1 MSDNHAYEDIDELAK
16 RLGVTCATCI
26 HCVNHGDAMY
36 CEHFSKTMYCEHFSK
51 IESTSDHG
59 WCWHWGTAMTQQDA

>member
-1 MSDNHAYEDIDELAK
+1 MSDMSDNHAYEDIDELAK
-16 RLGVTCATCI
+16 RLGVTCDTCI
-26 HCVNHGDAMY
+26 HCVNHGDA
-36 CEHFSKTMYCEHFSK
+36 MYCEHFSK